1 MEGTIYMQSRTI
13 HYLNAEIRDE
23 ILSLCS
29 YDPKLQIGNSMLAE
43 YHQSF
48 KCNISNNQECA
59 MALCTIFTILQTLWN
74 SEQKKGLL
82 IELFYFSFDF
92 DETWWNCF
100 TQWVLQLHQVPSK
113 LDEKQ
118 KSFDL

>member
-1 MEGTIYMQSRTI
+1 MEGTVYMQSRTI

-48 KCNISNNQECA
+48 KCNISNNQECGIGCA
-59 MALCTIFTILQTLWN
+59 RPGDARVI
-74 SEQKKGLL
+74 
-82 IELFYFSFDF
+82 
-92 DETWWNCF
+92 
-100 TQWVLQLHQVPSK
+100 PR
-113 LDEKQ
+113 
-118 KSFDL
+118 